1 MVYEL
6 HLNKVINVF
15 VLQLKLF
22 FFINFLPPYLS
33 SFCTM

>member
-22 FFINFLPPYLS
+22 FLLISCLLICLP
-33 SFCTM
+33 FVQ